1 MDQNSSYTLCKSAED
16 PREPF
21 ITKPGLH
28 YIVND
33 KILIFCTN
41 IQIDSLKFTD
51 FLYIFLHSVSH
62 NRSLSM
68 MNITDLICRIGDY
81 ILFFLHQWIPKLNV
95 ILSLTITS
103 KHFHCSPADGSYSVW
118 SGWIEM
124 QSRQKGRVQSQSAGR
139 CASLVERWSSGGDTL
154 LYRNCITQMHE
165 QMKSVWSKDF
175 FPNVS
180 TFSYLT
186 QGLKGLQ
193 KTLLGFCASCG

>member
-1 MDQNSSYTLCKSAED
+1 MTIY
-16 PREPF
+16 F
-21 ITKPGLH
+21 
-28 YIVND
+28 
-33 KILIFCTN
+33 F
-41 IQIDSLKFTD
+41 
-51 FLYIFLHSVSH
+51 
-62 NRSLSM
+62 
-68 MNITDLICRIGDY
+68 
-81 ILFFLHQWIPKLNV
+81 FFLHQWIPKLNV

-165 QMKSVWSKDF
+165 QIKSVWSKDF

-186 QGLKGLQ
+186 QETERTSKDTSWILCIMWL
-193 KTLLGFCASCG
+193 KTLTFLNRDFEHWVKWKGAKTSKKEPPRKSVLQGQIYRIFQLSAHNARVLWERLFLSHFLQQ